1 MFAMM
6 ILAIHLA
13 SRVIVDE
20 PIAPAMGTHF
30 KNLSDVKLEHTH
42 RSENNLQQ
50 LESCWWPTRVPLVGG
65 SPAC

>member
-30 KNLSDVKLEHTH
+30 KNLSDVKFFNVGAHAQIREQPAAAREL
-42 RSENNLQQ
+42 
-50 LESCWWPTRVPLVGG
+50 LVADAGTTG
-65 SPAC
+65 RR